1 MSVKTHTRPEGPK
14 TERNGTALRPLPGLP
29 EEVAQYI
36 GDRPI
41 IRGEDPG
48 KYDALFT
55 QIAAFVAPA
64 DQIEWIWTKD
74 IVDALWEA
82 RRARRMR
89 DQTLELGRHRAMK
102 RLAEN
107 LLQDK
112 RATPDFTKDVSEV
125 VSSWNGPGGEAKMA
139 EFLAQYGLDTS
150 AIAAETFLNRAQVY
164 EQADRMAANADKR
177 RDALLREIERHR
189 AWRAQH
195 FRDAADIVD
204 AEAEDVTAARSRSGS
219 LQISDKSANDKR
231 TKTHG

>member
-1 MSVKTHTRPEGPK
+1 MSVKTHTRPEGPE
-14 TERNGTALRPLPGLP
+14 TEREKPALRPLPGLP

-36 GDRPI
+36 GNRPI
-41 IRGEDPG
+41 LRGEDPRE
-48 KYDALFT
+48 YDALFT

-74 IVDALWEA
+74 IVDAVWEA
-82 RRARRMR
+82 RRARRIR
-89 DQTLELGRHRAMK
+89 DQTLELGRPRAMK

-112 RATPDFTKDVSEV
+112 RATPDFNKKVSEV

-139 EFLAQYGLDTS
+139 DFLAQYGLDPS

-177 RDALLREIERHR
+177 RDGLLREIERRR

-195 FRDAADIVD
+195 FRDAANIVD
-204 AEAEDVTAARSRSGS
+204 AEAEDVTAERPRSGS
-219 LQISDKSANDKR
+219 LQISDKSPNDKR
-231 TKTHG
+231 TKTRG